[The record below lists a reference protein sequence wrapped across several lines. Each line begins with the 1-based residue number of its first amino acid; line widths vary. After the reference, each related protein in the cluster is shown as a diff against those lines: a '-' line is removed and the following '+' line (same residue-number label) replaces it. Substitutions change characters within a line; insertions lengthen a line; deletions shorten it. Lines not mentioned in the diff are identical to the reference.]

1 MNKIAIV
8 FSVLASNLL
17 FSQVI
22 TNPRVTASATSNG
35 FIDASQNTNLSNQSR
50 GRALIFPSTDL
61 SQYKLNTTVDALS
74 MPTAYDGMIVYNTKN
89 GGATTDP
96 NITATTDLTPGFYY
110 FSNPTGRSKT
120 GLQRFA
126 SGKWVRI
133 GDGSNNRVVAFT
145 DGQEVETNTTIDGA
159 KVYAIKGSFVHD
171 GGNSVLIN
179 KPTDFANLSQIK
191 VYRKNGTGTDK
202 NLVGSSLY
210 SYEVVG
216 NQIKLIFGQGGILS
230 LSYPQGNYEYMLE
243 YTK

>member
-1 MNKIAIV
+1 MKKIYISILGGFSFFAVAQIKTNQNVSQNAITSQTAFLDASSSTLWNTTSNQGKGMV
-8 FSVLASNLL
+8 FPRTNLTQLSTLLAS
-17 FSQVI
+17 
-22 TNPRVTASATSNG
+22 PNG
-35 FIDASQNTNLSNQSR
+35 IGSSYPNRL
-50 GRALIFPSTDL
+50 
-61 SQYKLNTTVDALS
+61 
-74 MPTAYDGMIVYNTKN
+74 DGMIVYNI
-89 GGATTDP
+89 GEGAP
-96 NITATTDLTPGFYY
+96 AIGAAQTPRVTEGFYY
-110 FSNPTGRSKT
+110 YNNKSTTLNG
-120 GLQRFA
+120 GH
-126 SGKWVRI
+126 WVRI
-133 GDGSNNRVVAFT
+133 GDGSANRALLAFT